1 MCANT
6 AKRKADSRNS
16 LTKMFK
22 SECYQVSGLIRRKY
36 RGEVLKDI
44 TRLE

>member
-36 RGEVLKDI
+36 REVLKDI